1 MAGGTPPR
9 RIVASGAACPETRAS
24 RRNGAHCRCL
34 HAGARDVI
42 MKHRISSIHFV
53 GIGGSGMSGIAE
65 VLLNLGYS
73 ISGSD
78 IQDSAVTRR
87 LARLGARITIGH
99 HEDNVKGVGAI
110 VTSTAVSADNPEVI
124 AARAA
129 RIPVVPRA
137 LMLTELMR
145 LKRGIAVAGTHGKTT
160 TTSLVARDR
169 KSTRLNSSHV
179 AISYAVF
186 CLKKK

>member
-34 HAGARDVI
+34 HAGGREVI
-42 MKHRISSIHFV
+42 MKHRITSIHFV

-78 IQDSAVTRR
+78 IQDSPVTRR
-87 LARLGARITIGH
+87 LAGLGARITIGH
-99 HEDNVKGVGAI
+99 HADNVNGAGAVVTAQSVGAAN
-110 VTSTAVSADNPEVI
+110 TAVSA
-124 AARAA
+124 AR
-129 RIPVVPRA
+129 
-137 LMLTELMR
+137 
-145 LKRGIAVAGTHGKTT
+145 
-160 TTSLVARDR
+160 
-169 KSTRLNSSHV
+169 
-179 AISYAVF
+179 
-186 CLKKK
+186 